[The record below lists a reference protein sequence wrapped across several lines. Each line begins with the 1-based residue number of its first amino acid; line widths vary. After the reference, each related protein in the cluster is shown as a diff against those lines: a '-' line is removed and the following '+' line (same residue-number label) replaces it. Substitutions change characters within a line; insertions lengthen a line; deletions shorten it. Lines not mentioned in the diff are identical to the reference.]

1 MLPDP
6 MIETHGLAR
15 SFKTKTGPVA
25 AVQGIDFE
33 VRPGQ
38 IVGLLGPN
46 GAGKT
51 TTLRMLTTLL
61 RPTTGSATVAG
72 VDLRADP
79 REVRRR
85 IGYVAQ
91 IGATPAPGTI
101 LGEELVAQARLQ
113 GMSKA
118 DATSRLAEL
127 LPRLDLAG
135 FERRALSEMSGGQR
149 RRFDVALGLMHS
161 PMLVFLDEPTTGLDP
176 QSRANLWD
184 HIRSLRDDQGVTI
197 MLSTH
202 YLDEADLL
210 ADRLLVMD
218 GGQIV
223 ADDTPDALKARVSGD
238 VVCISVDGD
247 LVTAQQV
254 AGDALHPRT
263 SVIERDQLVLT
274 VDRGD
279 IAVPPLLRALDV
291 AGIPL
296 QSVQIHRPTL
306 DDVFLTMTGRS
317 LPRRHHLTEREAR
330 MLTETWVVFTR
341 QMKQQLR
348 NPVWVFFGLTQP
360 ILYLVLFGPL
370 LTNIEG
376 GGLGGENSWNVF
388 VPGLL
393 LQLVIFGA
401 GFAGFGIIQELRE
414 GVVDRQRVT
423 PARRV
428 SLIMGR
434 TVTNVVTIGVQA
446 VILVAVAI
454 PFGLDPSWSGVA
466 VSILIVCLLSIGL
479 AAASYAM
486 GLIMQ
491 DEDSFAPFVQG
502 VSLPLLLLSG
512 VLLPMTLAPTWLRK
526 LSELNPL
533 TYVIDGV
540 RDLFVGDFSTIA
552 AKGALAA
559 LGVSVVLGWWA
570 TRRFGRASA

>member
-1 MLPDP
+1 
-6 MIETHGLAR
+6 
-15 SFKTKTGPVA
+15 
-25 AVQGIDFE
+25 
-33 VRPGQ
+33 
-38 IVGLLGPN
+38 
-46 GAGKT
+46 
-51 TTLRMLTTLL
+51 
-61 RPTTGSATVAG
+61 
-72 VDLRADP
+72 
-79 REVRRR
+79 
-85 IGYVAQ
+85 
-91 IGATPAPGTI
+91 
-101 LGEELVAQARLQ
+101 
-113 GMSKA
+113 
-118 DATSRLAEL
+118 
-127 LPRLDLAG
+127 
-135 FERRALSEMSGGQR
+135 
-149 RRFDVALGLMHS
+149 
-161 PMLVFLDEPTTGLDP
+161 
-176 QSRANLWD
+176 
-184 HIRSLRDDQGVTI
+184 
-197 MLSTH
+197 
-202 YLDEADLL
+202 
-210 ADRLLVMD
+210 
-218 GGQIV
+218 
-223 ADDTPDALKARVSGD
+223 
-238 VVCISVDGD
+238 
-247 LVTAQQV
+247 
-254 AGDALHPRT
+254 
-263 SVIERDQLVLT
+263 
-274 VDRGD
+274 
-279 IAVPPLLRALDV
+279 
-291 AGIPL
+291 
-296 QSVQIHRPTL
+296 
-306 DDVFLTMTGRS
+306 
-317 LPRRHHLTEREAR
+317 
-330 MLTETWVVFTR
+330 MLTETWVVFAR

-446 VILVAVAI
+446 VILVVVAI

-512 VLLPMTLAPTWLRK
+512 VLLPMTLAPTWLRN

-559 LGVSVVLGWWA
+559 LAVSIVLGWWA